1 MIQEKHMRTLL
12 ALLAASAVLGAA
24 DPGGFGLWKSA
35 ELKSYDKKLA
45 PKIDTQKIASA
56 SLANYGNH
64 NFMIIHRESSGQA
77 EWHEKQAD
85 LFIVQ
90 SGEATLVVGGTVV
103 DPKTT
108 EPNEIRGPSIKDGV
122 SKHLGPGDVVHI
134 AAKTP
139 HQVMLD
145 PGKQITYAVM
155 KVNE

>member
-1 MIQEKHMRTLL
+1 MRTLL
-12 ALLAASAVLGAA
+12 AFLAASALLGAA
-24 DPGGFGLWKSA
+24 DPAGFGQWKGA

-45 PKIDTQKIASA
+45 PKIDAQKIGSA
-56 SLANYGNH
+56 PLANYGNH
-64 NFMIIHRESSGQA
+64 NLMVIHREGSGQA
-77 EWHEKQAD
+77 EFHEKQAD

-139 HQVMLD
+139 HQLMLD
-145 PGKQITYAVM
+145 AGKQITYAVM

>member
-1 MIQEKHMRTLL
+1 MRTVL
-12 ALLAASAVLGAA
+12 ALLAASGVLGAA
-24 DPGGFGLWKSA
+24 DPAGFGQWKGA

-45 PKIDTQKIASA
+45 PKIDPHKIASE

-64 NFMIIHRESSGQA
+64 NLMIIHREGSGQA
-77 EWHEKQAD
+77 EYHEKQAD

-90 SGEATLVVGGTVV
+90 SGEANLVVGGTVV

-108 EPNEIRGPSIKDGV
+108 EPDEIRGPAIKDGV
-122 SKHLGPGDVVHI
+122 SKHLAPGDVVHI

-139 HQVMLD
+139 HQLMLD
-145 PGKQITYAVM
+145 AGKQITYAVM

>member
-1 MIQEKHMRTLL
+1 MRTVL
-12 ALLAASAVLGAA
+12 ALLAASGVLGAA
-24 DPGGFGLWKSA
+24 DPAGFGQWKGA
-35 ELKSYDKKLA
+35 ELKSYDKRLA
-45 PKIDTQKIASA
+45 AKIDPHKIASE

-64 NFMIIHRESSGQA
+64 NLMIIHREGSGQA
-77 EWHEKQAD
+77 EYHEKQAD

-139 HQVMLD
+139 HQLMLD
-145 PGKQITYAVM
+145 AGKQITYAVM

>member
-1 MIQEKHMRTLL
+1 MRTVL
-12 ALLAASAVLGAA
+12 ALLAASGVLGAA
-24 DPGGFGLWKSA
+24 DPAGFGQWKGA
-35 ELKSYDKKLA
+35 EMKSYDKKLA
-45 PKIDTQKIASA
+45 PKIDAHKIASE

-64 NFMIIHRESSGQA
+64 NLMIIHREGSGQA

-85 LFIVQ
+85 LFVVQ

-108 EPNEIRGPSIKDGV
+108 QPDEIRGPSIKDGV

-139 HQVMLD
+139 HQLMLD
-145 PGKQITYAVM
+145 AGKQITYAVM

>member
-1 MIQEKHMRTLL
+1 MRTVLVL
-12 ALLAASAVLGAA
+12 FAASAVLGAA
-24 DPGGFGLWKSA
+24 DPAGFGQWKGA

-45 PKIDTQKIASA
+45 PKLDAQKIGSA
-56 SLANYGNH
+56 SLADYGNH
-64 NFMIIHRESSGQA
+64 NLMIIHREGSGQA

-108 EPNEIRGPSIKDGV
+108 EPNEMRGPSIKDGV

-139 HQVMLD
+139 HQIMLD

>member
-1 MIQEKHMRTLL
+1 MKTLL
-12 ALLAASAVLGAA
+12 AFLTASAIPSAA
-24 DPGGFGLWKSA
+24 DPTGFGQWKGA

-45 PKIDTQKIASA
+45 PKIDAQKIGSA

-64 NFMIIHRESSGQA
+64 NLMVIHREGSGQA
-77 EWHEKQAD
+77 EYHEKQAD

-139 HQVMLD
+139 HQLMLD
-145 PGKQITYAVM
+145 AGKQITYAVM

>member
-1 MIQEKHMRTLL
+1 MKHMVLL
-12 ALLAASAVLGAA
+12 AVSASWLAAA
-24 DPGGFGLWKSA
+24 DPAGFAQWKGA
-35 ELKSYDKKLA
+35 ELKGYEAKLA
-45 PKIDTQKIASA
+45 PKMDARKIASEPLG
-56 SLANYGNH
+56 SFGNH
-64 NFMIIHRESSGQA
+64 NLMIIHREGGGQA
-77 EWHEKQAD
+77 EYHEKQAD

-90 SGEATLVVGGTVV
+90 SGEATLIVGGTVV

-139 HQVMLD
+139 HQLMLD
-145 PGKQITYAVM
+145 AGKQITYAVM

>member
-1 MIQEKHMRTLL
+1 MRTVPVLI
-12 ALLAASAVLGAA
+12 AASAVLSAA
-24 DPGGFGLWKSA
+24 DPAGFGLWKGA

-45 PKIDTQKIASA
+45 PKIDAQKLGSA

-64 NFMIIHRESSGQA
+64 NLMIIHREGSGQA
-77 EWHEKQAD
+77 EFHEKQAD

-108 EPNEIRGPSIKDGV
+108 EPNEIRGPSIKDGA
-122 SKHLGPGDVVHI
+122 SRHLGPGDVVHI

-139 HQVMLD
+139 HQLMLD
-145 PGKQITYAVM
+145 AGKQITYAVM

>member
-1 MIQEKHMRTLL
+1 MRIIF
-12 ALLAASAVLGAA
+12 AWLAASTILSAA
-24 DPGGFGLWKSA
+24 DPTGFGQWKGA

-45 PKIDTQKIASA
+45 PKINDQKIGSA
-56 SLANYGNH
+56 SLADYGNH
-64 NFMIIHRESSGQA
+64 NLMVIHREGSGQA

-108 EPNEIRGPSIKDGV
+108 EPHEMRGPSIKDGV

-139 HQVMLD
+139 HQLMLD
-145 PGKQITYAVM
+145 AGQQITYAVM
-155 KVNE
+155 KVNEQ

>member
-1 MIQEKHMRTLL
+1 MRTVL
-12 ALLAASAVLGAA
+12 ALLAAAAVLGAA
-24 DPGGFGLWKSA
+24 DPAGFGQWKGA
-35 ELKSYDKKLA
+35 DLKGYEKKLVA
-45 PKIDTQKIASA
+45 KLDAQKIGSA
-56 SLANYGNH
+56 SLGNYGNH
-64 NFMIIHRESSGQA
+64 SFMIIHREASGQA

-90 SGEATLVVGGTVV
+90 SGEATLVVGGTVA

-145 PGKQITYAVM
+145 AGKQVTYAVM

>member
-1 MIQEKHMRTLL
+1 MRTVL
-12 ALLAASAVLGAA
+12 ALLAASGVLGAA
-24 DPGGFGLWKSA
+24 DPAGFGQWKGA
-35 ELKSYDKKLA
+35 EMKSYDKKLA
-45 PKIDTQKIASA
+45 PKIDAHKIASE

-64 NFMIIHRESSGQA
+64 NLMIIHREGSGQA

-85 LFIVQ
+85 LFVVQ

-108 EPNEIRGPSIKDGV
+108 QPDEIRGPSIKDGV

-139 HQVMLD
+139 HQLMLD
-145 PGKQITYAVM
+145 AGKQISYAVM

>member
-1 MIQEKHMRTLL
+1 MRTVL
-12 ALLAASAVLGAA
+12 ALLAVSAVLGAA
-24 DPGGFGLWKSA
+24 DPAGFGQWKGA
-35 ELKSYDKKLA
+35 ELKSYDKRLA
-45 PKIDTQKIASA
+45 AKIDPHKIASE

-64 NFMIIHRESSGQA
+64 NLMIIHREGSGQA
-77 EWHEKQAD
+77 EYHEKQAD

-139 HQVMLD
+139 HQLMLD
-145 PGKQITYAVM
+145 AGKQITYAVM

>member
-1 MIQEKHMRTLL
+1 MRTLL
-12 ALLAASAVLGAA
+12 ALLAASAVLAAA
-24 DPGGFGLWKSA
+24 DPAGFGQWKGA

-45 PKIDTQKIASA
+45 LKIDAQKIGSA
-56 SLANYGNH
+56 PLANYGNH
-64 NFMIIHRESSGQA
+64 NLMVIHREGSGQA
-77 EWHEKQAD
+77 EYHEKQAD

-139 HQVMLD
+139 HQLMLD

>member
-1 MIQEKHMRTLL
+1 MRTVL
-12 ALLAASAVLGAA
+12 ALLAASGVLGAA
-24 DPGGFGLWKSA
+24 DPAGFGQWKGA
-35 ELKSYDKKLA
+35 EMKSYDKKLA
-45 PKIDTQKIASA
+45 PKIDAHKIASE

-64 NFMIIHRESSGQA
+64 NLMIIHREGSGQA

-85 LFIVQ
+85 LFVVQ

-108 EPNEIRGPSIKDGV
+108 EPDEIRGPSIKDGV

-139 HQVMLD
+139 HQLMLD
-145 PGKQITYAVM
+145 AGKQITYAVM